1 MALMIVN
8 GSASLQLGLGRVEAA
23 DLPLNDSLPGK
34 VVHSWLANSFATEN
48 GHESVPVN
56 VCGIGVTLDG
66 TVYSAGVSEA
76 FGGVASYKDGKFVTK
91 YDYDSGWGSS
101 SSAVVA
107 DDDYVYIGTGVG
119 LFRTRIQD
127 TAYNKTAILKGNFHG
142 LALRDGE
149 LSISDYDAGKV
160 RVLSTAT
167 MKEVRSFAA
176 ANPGPLA
183 VGADGRVWVIE
194 GKPAP
199 EPYLS
204 FYTGGT
210 KIISHNAKGE
220 AGPEIT
226 DFENPCALAV
236 DAQGRLLVGG
246 LNKHCQ
252 VWIYDV
258 LEKPKKVGTF
268 GTEGGIFSGK
278 PGQYGPKKFHW
289 IRGLG
294 TDKVGNLY
302 VASVLGTWYN
312 VSIEAYDPS
321 GVRLWDVHG
330 LGNWLDTACTDPDD
344 ENVVYTKENVF
355 QMDWSKPAGQEQ
367 TLAGFTVDR
376 FKFPTDNR
384 VIEGHG
390 PGHRL
395 VNGIRRIDGKPYLFC
410 GYQGTGSLEIFKFG
424 NGYVAAP
431 CGMVGGASVWR
442 PKNGKR
448 WPEDAESFIWTDD
461 NNNGVADPAEFAD
474 AKKEP
479 RWGSMHLDAKA
490 GIWQCAEETIWHT
503 PCEGLDKNGNP
514 IYRRASEVTYMN
526 PNEFP
531 RSRLRRL
538 FYIPGEDV
546 LIAGGAPKSEENVV
560 NLLVCYDN
568 WSDASKRKQRWSIKV
583 PLDDK
588 NYTPETSYGGGA
600 VQAISACGKYLFLAY
615 GYGYI
620 RVHTLQDGVYIGT
633 LRPDINGFMGSGG
646 CVDSDN
652 ALNVTLRS
660 NGEYVMFLENAGRNH
675 VMMFRWTPPSE

>member
-1 MALMIVN
+1 MALMFVN
-8 GSASLQLGLGRVEAA
+8 ASVSLQLGLGRVEAA
-23 DLPLNDSLPGK
+23 DTPLNDDLPGK
-34 VVHSWLANSFATEN
+34 VVHSWLANSFATEK

-76 FGGVASYKDGKFVTK
+76 FGGVASYKDGRFVTK

-142 LALRDGE
+142 LALRDGK
-149 LSISDYDAGKV
+149 LYISDYDAGKV

-210 KIISHNAKGE
+210 KVLSHNAQGE

-258 LEKPKKVGTF
+258 LEKPKKVDTF
-268 GTEGGIFSGK
+268 GAEGGIFSGE

-289 IRGLG
+289 TRGLG

-302 VASVLGTWYN
+302 VASVFGTWYN

-355 QMDWSKPAGQEQ
+355 KMDWTKPAGQE
-367 TLAGFTVDR
+367 
-376 FKFPTDNR
+376 TDTR
-384 VIEGHG
+384 
-390 PGHRL
+390 
-395 VNGIRRIDGKPYLFC
+395 
-410 GYQGTGSLEIFKFG
+410 
-424 NGYVAAP
+424 
-431 CGMVGGASVWR
+431 
-442 PKNGKR
+442 
-448 WPEDAESFIWTDD
+448 
-461 NNNGVADPAEFAD
+461 
-474 AKKEP
+474 
-479 RWGSMHLDAKA
+479 
-490 GIWQCAEETIWHT
+490 
-503 PCEGLDKNGNP
+503 
-514 IYRRASEVTYMN
+514 
-526 PNEFP
+526 
-531 RSRLRRL
+531 
-538 FYIPGEDV
+538 
-546 LIAGGAPKSEENVV
+546 
-560 NLLVCYDN
+560 
-568 WSDASKRKQRWSIKV
+568 
-583 PLDDK
+583 
-588 NYTPETSYGGGA
+588 
-600 VQAISACGKYLFLAY
+600 
-615 GYGYI
+615 
-620 RVHTLQDGVYIGT
+620 RVHGESLQVPN
-633 LRPDINGFMGSGG
+633 R
-646 CVDSDN
+646 
-652 ALNVTLRS
+652 
-660 NGEYVMFLENAGRNH
+660 
-675 VMMFRWTPPSE
+675 

>member
-1 MALMIVN
+1 MAARLKRVESGRGRAPRIEYLLDSKIAVPSATTWGCSVRTHRRTSLILLCLCALTALMFVN
-8 GSASLQLGLGRVEAA
+8 ESVSLQLGLGRVEAA
-23 DLPLNDSLPGK
+23 DTPLNDDLPGK
-34 VVHSWLANSFATEN
+34 VVHSWLANSFATEK

-76 FGGVASYKDGKFVTK
+76 FGGVASYKDGKFITK

-127 TAYNKTAILKGNFHG
+127 TAYNTTAILKGNFHG

-149 LSISDYDAGKV
+149 LYISDYDASKI

-183 VGADGRVWVIE
+183 VGADRRVWVIE
-194 GKPAP
+194 GKPAT

-210 KIISHNAKGE
+210 KIVSRNAKGE
-220 AGPEIT
+220 AGSGNHGLRESV
-226 DFENPCALAV
+226 CAGRGC
-236 DAQGRLLVGG
+236 QGPTARRWAEQALSG
-246 LNKHCQ
+246 LDLRC
-252 VWIYDV
+252 
-258 LEKPKKVGTF
+258 LGETE
-268 GTEGGIFSGK
+268 EGGHFRYGRRHFLRRTRGVS
-278 PGQYGPKKFHW
+278 GPKKFHW

-302 VASVLGTWYN
+302 VASVFGTWYN

-321 GVRLWDVHG
+321 GARLWDVHG

-344 ENVVYTKENVF
+344 ENIVYTKENVF
-355 QMDWSKPAGQEQ
+355 QMDWTKPAGQEQ

-376 FKFPTDNR
+376 FKYPTDNR

-424 NGYVAAP
+424 KGYVAAP

-461 NNNGVADPAEFAD
+461 NNDGVADPDEFAD

-526 PNEFP
+526 PKEFP

-546 LIAGGAPKSEENVV
+546 LIAGGAPESEDNVV
-560 NLLVCYDN
+560 HFVDLL
-568 WSDASKRKQRWSIKV
+568 
-583 PLDDK
+583 
-588 NYTPETSYGGGA
+588 
-600 VQAISACGKYLFLAY
+600 
-615 GYGYI
+615 
-620 RVHTLQDGVYIGT
+620 
-633 LRPDINGFMGSGG
+633 
-646 CVDSDN
+646 
-652 ALNVTLRS
+652 
-660 NGEYVMFLENAGRNH
+660 
-675 VMMFRWTPPSE
+675 